1 MLYSITSITSCFF
14 SMVAWIW
21 SCILNPVLCI
31 PWSIVSFCFSF
42 FLPVL
47 SIVGQL
53 VIVFIGACLVF
64 FVTVLLLPK
73 SEKFYREEAER
84 KAGLSTSR
92 QQRDSISS
100 ATSDS
105 SATSYSSATSES
117 TLWSEEDDEATSNKI
132 IEDSEMET
140 RVKFVNLINR
150 IIGKQLQASEMTS
163 VEIPKNK
170 SDVIEVQED
179 VIVVARREENVQF
192 RSIVHML
199 MGNLRQ
205 IEVGSEKV
213 VRPGLLRKNAMRIA
227 PSSEKNMPLSPRRR
241 SITKRLKGIFTPQN
255 SISV

>member
-53 VIVFIGACLVF
+53 VIMFIGACLVF

-100 ATSDS
+100 AASDS
-105 SATSYSSATSES
+105 STTSYSSITSQS
-117 TLWSEEDDEATSNKI
+117 TLWSQDDVDENSSKI

-150 IIGKQLQASEMTS
+150 IIGKQLQASEMSS
-163 VEIPKNK
+163 VEIPKNNLGAF
-170 SDVIEVQED
+170 EVQED
-179 VIVVARREENVQF
+179 VVLVARPEENVKF

-199 MGNLRQ
+199 MGNLKQ
-205 IEVGSEKV
+205 VEVASEKA

-227 PSSEKNMPLSPRRR
+227 PSSAPSPRRR
-241 SITKRLKGIFTPQN
+241 SITKRLKAVFTPPN